1 MFSANFPNH
10 RGVVQI
16 QAPLLEALEVDHL
29 GLGMAVGSS
38 KCPKGPSQRPTTN
51 E

>member
-1 MFSANFPNH
+1 MFSANFPNP
-10 RGVVQI
+10 RGV
-16 QAPLLEALEVDHL
+16 EVDHL